1 MSAFS
6 PSSRYAKIALS
17 THVDARGNT
26 ISYLGRRFLPPS
38 TRFAQLQLYTVVQG
52 DRLDN
57 LANRF
62 LGDPEQFWKLCDAN
76 DAMDPD
82 DLVEVGESLR
92 ITLPQGIPAPTGS
105 NAK

>member
-17 THVDARGNT
+17 TYVDAHGNT
-26 ISYLGRRFLPPS
+26 ISYLQRRFLPPS

-57 LANRF
+57 LASRF

-76 DAMDPD
+76 DAMNPD

-92 ITLPQGIPAPTGS
+92 ITLPQGIPAPTGT

>member
-6 PSSRYAKIALS
+6 PTSRYAKTAQLTYI
-17 THVDARGNT
+17 DAQGNT
-26 ISYLGRRFLPPS
+26 ISYLSRRFLPPS
-38 TRFAQLQLYTVVQG
+38 TRFAQLQLYSVVQG

-62 LGDPEQFWKLCDAN
+62 LNDAEQFWKLCDAN

-82 DLVEVGESLR
+82 DLIDVGHTLR
-92 ITLPQGIPAPTGS
+92 ITLPQGIPAPTGT
-105 NAK
+105 NVK

>member
-1 MSAFS
+1 VSAFS
-6 PSSRYAKIALS
+6 PSSRYAKTATSVYI
-17 THVDARGNT
+17 DAQGNA
-26 ISYLGRRFLPPS
+26 ISYLARRFLPPS

-62 LGDPEQFWKLCDAN
+62 LGDAEQFWKLCDAN

-82 DLVEVGESLR
+82 DLIDVGETLR
-92 ITLPQGIPAPTGS
+92 ITLPQGIPAPAGA

>member
-6 PSSRYAKIALS
+6 PSSRYGKSATL
-17 THVDARGNT
+17 TYVDARGNAV
-26 ISYLGRRFLPPS
+26 SYLSRRFLPPS
-38 TRFAQLQLYTVVQG
+38 TRFAQLQLYNVVQS

-76 DAMDPD
+76 DGMNPD

-92 ITLPQGIPAPTGS
+92 ITLPQGIPAPIGT